1 MHLFLHLLPR
11 SLHRYTFLAIHTSSI
26 FSSLTLY
33 LCCFYKS
40 FPQSAPSHITS
51 QSFHC
56 CVLNLDAFNV
66 ILAALLCPT
75 SMCQFHFCYMPY
87 IILGTASLFHISLS
101 MSHLHALILA
111 TLPNQP
117 TYWFTKLIISF
128 FFFFFCLFTPIRT
141 HPHSCACFSS
151 FSPSLHTALHSSY
164 SQWWWCSSDHDSDL
178 DVKLAQDC

>member
-128 FFFFFCLFTPIRT
+128 FFFFFLPF
-141 HPHSCACFSS
+141 HS
-151 FSPSLHTALHSSY
+151 H
-164 SQWWWCSSDHDSDL
+164 
-178 DVKLAQDC
+178 